1 MLFCVILVS
10 PEFLGEQWA
19 EQMESAKV
27 WRRSYAHDVQYVD
40 SRRLKSRRLLGFKRL
55 QSLRV
60 LGFLY
65 VFIDLKF
72 KYLN

>member
-40 SRRLKSRRLLGFKRL
+40 SRRLKSRRLLGFKML
-55 QSLRV
+55 
-60 LGFLY
+60 
-65 VFIDLKF
+65 
-72 KYLN
+72 

>member
-27 WRRSYAHDVQYVD
+27 WRNSYAHDAQYVD
-40 SRRLKSRRLLGFKRL
+40 SRREES
-55 QSLRV
+55 SAV
-60 LGFLY
+60 LACKKL
-65 VFIDLKF
+65 
-72 KYLN
+72 